1 MVALSQTPF
10 HPSPTLDRRAPEL
23 SVHLLS
29 VVFKA
34 IRRPAGFVSKD
45 AQRGHGEYEAS
56 KMVSFIKNHEK
67 CIKMVVF
74 HRLAMKN
81 GALDLLS
88 CCSRFYHWVC
98 HEWVNNWE
106 TLYIYFYASFSSKE
120 VEMVVFSTGN
130 VVLALEIWWT
140 IKVKWVSRTTQYK
153 MDPVS
158 FSKAVAWD
166 RGTVTATA
174 IVPFVLKKMIPI
186 SWSFHSI
193 SGPVTF
199 GSSYDW
205 WCSRSHFGIEN
216 YEAPDSPQHQATR

>member
-1 MVALSQTPF
+1 MGYSPKFGQKKTGFIVSRYRKNHKNRITEVSMVALSQTPF

-88 CCSRFYHWVC
+88 CCSRFYH
-98 HEWVNNWE
+98 
-106 TLYIYFYASFSSKE
+106 
-120 VEMVVFSTGN
+120 
-130 VVLALEIWWT
+130 
-140 IKVKWVSRTTQYK
+140 
-153 MDPVS
+153 
-158 FSKAVAWD
+158 
-166 RGTVTATA
+166 
-174 IVPFVLKKMIPI
+174 
-186 SWSFHSI
+186 
-193 SGPVTF
+193 
-199 GSSYDW
+199 
-205 WCSRSHFGIEN
+205 
-216 YEAPDSPQHQATR
+216 